1 MLWLIGGIILIGMII
16 HISNKD
22 KEYMDETEIQSVQ
35 EIRQEKEQ
43 VRREKEQERI
53 RQECMEKNEKII
65 KNSIDTVI
73 NALVNREQREQ
84 EFKKLV
90 KELEELDEMAKEL
103 GIKE

>member
-16 HISNKD
+16 HISSKD

-35 EIRQEKEQ
+35 ELRQ
-43 VRREKEQERI
+43 EKEQERI
-53 RQECMEKNEKII
+53 RQECMEKNMQIF
-65 KNSIDTVI
+65 KNSMDTVMD
-73 NALVNREQREQ
+73 ALVNREQREQ